1 MLAKISC
8 FAFMLVLL
16 FSACQKKSYVDRVVK
31 NNTAE
36 PIFVRL
42 RSGAVV
48 DYERNIPAFSSDVV
62 MVEEAYGRLERAIN
76 PADNIDT
83 FLIINANG
91 DTLRKDWQRQAFWET
106 QIEQTSRMPASH
118 QHTYTFTVETTDF

>member
-1 MLAKISC
+1 MYAKIFIIGIS
-8 FAFMLVLL
+8 ALLL
-16 FSACQKKSYVDRVVK
+16 FPACQKKSYVDRVVE

-36 PIFVRL
+36 PIFVRV

-62 MVEEAYGRLERAIN
+62 MVEEAFGRLERAIN

-83 FLIINANG
+83 FLIINING
-91 DTLRKDWQRQAFWET
+91 DTMRKDWQRQAFWET
-106 QIEQTSRMPASH
+106 QIERTSRMPASH
-118 QHTYTFTVETTDF
+118 QHTYTFRVETADF

>member
-1 MLAKISC
+1 MLAKICCLALLS
-8 FAFMLVLL
+8 ALL
-16 FSACQKKSYVDRVVK
+16 FPACQKKSYVDRAVS
-31 NNTAE
+31 NNTSE
-36 PIFVRL
+36 PILVRV

-62 MVEEAYGRLERAIN
+62 MVEEAFGRLERAIN

-83 FLIINANG
+83 FLIINING
-91 DTLRKDWQRQAFWET
+91 DTMRKDWRRQAFWDT

-118 QHTYTFTVETTDF
+118 RHTYTFRVETADF